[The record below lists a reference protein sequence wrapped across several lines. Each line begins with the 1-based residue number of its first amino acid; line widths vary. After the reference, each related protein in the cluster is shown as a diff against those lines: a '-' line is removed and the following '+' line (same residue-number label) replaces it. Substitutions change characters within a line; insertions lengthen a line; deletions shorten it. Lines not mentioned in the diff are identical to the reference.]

1 MAEAHANQR
10 DLHIENKVIEKIAAL
25 TLNDIPEIL
34 SMDGGAG
41 SNLTERLGRKDLTK
55 GLTAEVGKKQAAI
68 DVSVVIKYGSNVPK
82 VYDEAKQKIKENL
95 AQMTGLELVEFTM
108 AVSDIDSEGE
118 GKLGFE
124 KTETREDT
132 EQRVLE

>member
-1 MAEAHANQR
+1 MAEVQENQR

-118 GKLGFE
+118 EKLGFE
-124 KTETREDT
+124 KKETEADT
-132 EQRVLE
+132 QQRVLE

>member
-118 GKLGFE
+118 DKLGFE